1 MDKHSKAEES
11 TYAKSMNPQTR
22 IRQMMQ
28 AMNEQKALEIKQ
40 GNDEF
45 KAILNG

>member
-1 MDKHSKAEES
+1 
-11 TYAKSMNPQTR
+11 MNPQTR

-28 AMNEQKALEIKQ
+28 AMNEQKAMEIKQ

-45 KAILNG
+45 KAILNSKPENALKRNFT